1 MKKSKLWG
9 CALLCTVTVML
20 ILLGG
25 ITAVIDPCFHYH
37 GPLTGVGYPLFDQ
50 RYQNDGIISNFDYD
64 AMIIG
69 TSMTENFKT
78 SELDAFF
85 SVNSI
90 KVSVSGATFKEIDNN
105 LRKAVK
111 ENTNIK
117 LVVRALDGYML
128 TTDKDS
134 MRTDAVYPEYLY
146 DDNLLNDVSYLLN
159 KSVLFQYT
167 MKVLQRTIAGM
178 ETTSF
183 DEYSQWTD
191 EYPFGPEAVL
201 KKYRCRPYTGAMP
214 RIDARKEETV
224 RQNVLQNVVFLA
236 KEHPEITFYYYYP
249 PYSIAWWGTV
259 VSAGKLRAQVDAY
272 RIATEEILKCE
283 NIQLYAFVGDYDV
296 TTDLNNYMDLEHHS
310 GEINSVILENMH
322 AGKGLLTAQNWEQYW
337 DDIENYYGSFDYV
350 SYLANYGIKPE
361 E

>member
-1 MKKSKLWG
+1 MKKSKIWG
-9 CALLCTVTVML
+9 CVLLCTVAVML
-20 ILLGG
+20 IFLGA

-37 GPLTGVGYPLFDQ
+37 APLRGFAYPLFDQ

-78 SELDAFF
+78 SELNALF
-85 SVNSI
+85 SVNAI
-90 KVSVSGATFKEIDNN
+90 KVPFSGATYKEIDNN

-111 ENTNIK
+111 ENPDIK
-117 LVVRALDGYML
+117 LVVRSLDGYML
-128 TTDKDS
+128 TEDKNS

-146 DDNLLNDVSYLLN
+146 DENVLNDVSYLFN
-159 KSVLFQYT
+159 KSILFQYT
-167 MKVLQRTIAGM
+167 VKVMQWTIAGM

-191 EYPFGPEAVL
+191 KYPFGPEAVL
-201 KKYRCRPYTGAMP
+201 DGYQFRPYTGEMP

-224 RQNVLQNVVFLA
+224 RQNVLQNVVSLA
-236 KEHPEITFYYYYP
+236 KEHPEITFYYYFP
-249 PYSIAWWGTV
+249 PYSIAWWGNV
-259 VSAGKLRAQVDAY
+259 VSDGKLGTQVDAY

-283 NIQLYAFVGDYDV
+283 NIKLYAFVGEYPV
-296 TTDLNNYMDLEHHS
+296 VTDLNNYMDFEHHS
-310 GEINSVILENMH
+310 GEINSMILENLH
-322 AGKGLLTAQNWEQYW
+322 SGQGLLTAKNWEQYW
-337 DDIENYYGSFDYV
+337 NEVENYYGSFDYA
-350 SYLANYGIKPE
+350 SYLENYGIKPE